1 MYRMDLISKLLSYR
15 ISLLDEIE
23 RCENIKYKNCE
34 DVSTELDSY
43 LYSLR
48 TELRNVYFELA
59 EIGYFP
65 FPYE

>member
-1 MYRMDLISKLLSYR
+1 MYRMYLISTLLSYR
-15 ISLLDEIE
+15 RNLLDEIE

-34 DVSTELDSY
+34 DVSTDLRSY

-48 TELRNVYFELA
+48 MELRDVNLELA

-65 FPYE
+65 YE

>member
-1 MYRMDLISKLLSYR
+1 MYRMDLVTTLLSYR
-15 ISLLDEIE
+15 RTLLDEIE

-34 DVSTELDSY
+34 DVSTELGSY

-48 TELRNVYFELA
+48 TELRNVNLELA

-65 FPYE
+65 HE

>member
-1 MYRMDLISKLLSYR
+1 MYRMDLISTLLSYR
-15 ISLLDEIE
+15 RNLLDEIE

-34 DVSTELDSY
+34 DVSTDLRSY

-48 TELRNVYFELA
+48 MELRDVNLELA

-65 FPYE
+65 YE